1 MSTCLAAGGERC
13 GGGEHLIA
21 RPEDD
26 GTQAMDTEAP
36 PRRAAL
42 IDDNLMFTGPIAA
55 GLLKLGLGVETISSL
70 GGVVE
75 RLAAAPPAVIWINL
89 SSDRLQPLEVVRAVK
104 AEPRLSGVPVV
115 GYTGHT
121 EQARIAAA
129 REAGCDR
136 VAANSAVTGDLRGV
150 LSQVLSL

>member
-1 MSTCLAAGGERC
+1 MT
-13 GGGEHLIA
+13 
-21 RPEDD
+21 PE
-26 GTQAMDTEAP
+26 TS

-55 GLLKLGLGVETISSL
+55 GLTRLGLTAEVIGSPS
-70 GGVVE
+70 GVVE
-75 RLAAAPPAVIWINL
+75 RLAAAPPVVILVNL
-89 SSDRLQPLEVVRAVK
+89 SSDRLQPLELIRGIK
-104 AEPRLSGVPVV
+104 AEPRLSGIPVV

-121 EQARIAAA
+121 EQARITAA

>member
-1 MSTCLAAGGERC
+1 MNT
-13 GGGEHLIA
+13 
-21 RPEDD
+21 
-26 GTQAMDTEAP
+26 AP
-36 PRRAAL
+36 MTAETPTRRAAL

-55 GLLKLGLGVETISSL
+55 GLARLGLTAEVIGSS
-70 GGVVE
+70 GGLVG
-75 RLAAAPPAVIWINL
+75 RLAAGPPAVILINL
-89 SSDRLQPLEVVRAVK
+89 SSDRLQPLELIRGIK
-104 AEPRLSGVPVV
+104 AEPQLSGVPVV

-121 EQARIAAA
+121 EQARIGAA

>member
-1 MSTCLAAGGERC
+1 M
-13 GGGEHLIA
+13 I
-21 RPEDD
+21 
-26 GTQAMDTEAP
+26 TESP

-55 GLLKLGLGVETISSL
+55 GLSKLGLTTEMIGSAS
-70 GGVVE
+70 GVVE
-75 RLAAAPPAVIWINL
+75 RLATAPPAVIMVNL
-89 SSDRLQPLEVVRAVK
+89 SSDRLQPLEMIRAVK

-121 EQARIAAA
+121 EQARITAA

>member
-1 MSTCLAAGGERC
+1 MS
-13 GGGEHLIA
+13 
-21 RPEDD
+21 
-26 GTQAMDTEAP
+26 TEAP

-55 GLLKLGLGVETISSL
+55 GLAKLGLTADVIGSPS
-70 GGVVE
+70 GVVE
-75 RLAAAPPAVIWINL
+75 RLAAAPPAVILVSL
-89 SSDRLQPLEVVRAVK
+89 SADRLRPLDLIRAVK
-104 AEPRLSGVPVV
+104 AEPRLSGVPVI

-121 EQARIAAA
+121 EQARITAA